1 MREQSALHAASV
13 KMTAAAFS
21 IPVRHLRCAVA
32 AGELQTYSSG
42 GRTSLLIH
50 DDVKAWLRSRP
61 ALRQSKNLHG
71 SKS

>member
-13 KMTAAAFS
+13 KRTAAAFS
-21 IPVRHLRCAVA
+21 IPVHHLRRAVA

-61 ALRQSKNLHG
+61 ALRQPKNLHG
-71 SKS
+71 SKP